1 MASFLVGPSFG
12 NLVVVKAVGIGFG
25 FGIVGCIF
33 VVGVAEIAV
42 AVAGTAVGFVEI
54 VSVVVVEIVWVVGT
68 AVVAVVETVVGVVV
82 DTVVGL
88 ALGVSVVGT
97 AVVVVVETVAVVGS
111 MLAAFGSVVVL
122 VGRIVV
128 PGSVEVTSDL
138 VLVGIEI
145 VASYLIRP
153 LVFVDGSC
161 ILEVFLYS
169 FVLIASCLP
178 LVVRNLGPVIDSS
191 CLL

>member
-1 MASFLVGPSFG
+1 MASFLVGPLFG
-12 NLVVVKAVGIGFG
+12 NLVVGKAVGIGFG

-42 AVAGTAVGFVEI
+42 VVAGTAVGFVGI

-68 AVVAVVETVVGVVV
+68 AVVAVVE
-82 DTVVGL
+82 TVVGL

-122 VGRIVV
+122 FGRIVV

-169 FVLIASCLP
+169 SVLIVSCLP
-178 LVVRNLGPVIDSS
+178 LVARNLGLVVDSS

>member
-1 MASFLVGPSFG
+1 MASFLVGPLFG
-12 NLVVVKAVGIGFG
+12 NFVVVKAVGIGFG

-54 VSVVVVEIVWVVGT
+54 VSVVVVGIVWVVGT

-169 FVLIASCLP
+169 FVLIASYLP
-178 LVVRNLGPVIDSS
+178 LVVRSLGPVIDSS

>member
-12 NLVVVKAVGIGFG
+12 SLVVGKAVGIGSG

-54 VSVVVVEIVWVVGT
+54 VSVVVVGIVWVVGT

-169 FVLIASCLP
+169 SVLIVSCLP
-178 LVVRNLGPVIDSS
+178 LGVRSLGLLVDSS